1 MTTCLMPGSF
11 DPFTIGHY
19 RIAMAASQLFPLVV
33 IGVAKNP
40 NRHKSMFSVS
50 TRVKV
55 IEASVADIN
64 HGNIMVEPYDVAT
77 VSYCSENNIECI
89 VRGCRNGSE
98 FDSELTNKCI
108 NDSLSHKTI
117 QTIILPADPTVSY
130 VSSTLVRWCI
140 DQNLEKWKSYVMKD
154 AIPIIENA
162 LVVRQANKEFLQKM
176 IMAGCNKT

>member
-1 MTTCLMPGSF
+1 MTTCLIPGSF
-11 DPFTIGHY
+11 DPFTIGHF
-19 RIAMAASQLFPLVV
+19 RIAMAASQLFSNVV
-33 IGVAKNP
+33 IGIARNP
-40 NRHKSMFSVS
+40 DKPESMFSLS

-55 IEASVADIN
+55 IEASMA
-64 HGNIMVEPYDVAT
+64 GYKNIKVVHYDCAT
-77 VSYCSENNIECI
+77 VTFCAENGIEYI

-117 QTIILPADPTVSY
+117 QTIILPTDPTVSY

-140 DQNLEKWKSYVMKD
+140 DQNLDKWKSYVMKD

-162 LVVRQANKEFLQKM
+162 LVVRQANKEFSQKM